1 MDPESPLY
9 LKSLRA
15 HQTHPQTSTLFA
27 SYMNMDT
34 EKSPHT
40 HSHTGEGERGRG
52 RRPFHPGRLVGYSTI
67 SLTPNTPA
75 GRRNR
80 PFIRMTLCALVLLF
94 VGAAWSG
101 WAWERESL
109 RQGTGLSGKGDGGNK
124 GWIGGGSVLGPW
136 VDNGAGLG
144 ANTGVGAGTGTGGG
158 EGGDEGAGEF
168 APAMVDGMGTGQDEL
183 VRVDAMGME
192 REASPES
199 VGFDEGSSGAK
210 TVDVVVQVEDD
221 DERVDHNGDDYN
233 DDNDDNDDDDDDDDE
248 DMDDYEDYEDYED
261 MDDRDDDDDLVDGN
275 VATESAA
282 EPAQTSE
289 RSHAGKPALGEAPV
303 LDTIGME
310 VW

>member
-9 LKSLRA
+9 LKSLRV
-15 HQTHPQTSTLFA
+15 HQTHPHTSTLFA

-80 PFIRMTLCALVLLF
+80 PFVRMALCALVLLF

-109 RQGTGLSGKGDGGNK
+109 RQGTGLGGKGDSGNK

-136 VDNGAGLG
+136 IDNSPGLG
-144 ANTGVGAGTGTGGG
+144 ASTGAGAGTGTGGG

-168 APAMVDGMGTGQDEL
+168 APAMVDGMGAGQDEL

-199 VGFDEGSSGAK
+199 VGFDEGSSGVK
-210 TVDVVVQVEDD
+210 TMDVVVQVEDD
-221 DERVDHNGDDYN
+221 DERGDHGLVDDDKDDYN
-233 DDNDDNDDDDDDDDE
+233 DDD
-248 DMDDYEDYEDYED
+248 DMDDYEDYED
-261 MDDRDDDDDLVDGN
+261 MDDQDDDDDLVDGK
-275 VATESAA
+275 VAIESAA
-282 EPAQTSE
+282 EPAQASE
-289 RSHAGKPALGEAPV
+289 QSHAGKPALGEAPV